1 MLKQFKTLIYTLFV
15 FNLLSGFQISDRI
28 NNPDVIEVF
37 FDGIIDTYM
46 KENKSPSGTIS
57 IVYRDQ
63 IIFSKGYGYQN
74 IEKNIPVVADQT
86 MFRPGS
92 VSKLF
97 TWTAVMQ
104 LKEQGKLDLD
114 TDVNTYLKTF
124 AIKDTYPGKPITLRH
139 ILTHTAG
146 FEDGGLG
153 YLIITDIDKS
163 IPLRDAM
170 EKYQPKRVNPPGMQ
184 TAYSNYAS
192 SLAGLIVSNI
202 SGMSFQDYIKKYIF
216 EPLEM
221 NYSTFKEPLPNELEN
236 NMAVGYAF
244 EKGRFVEKPFEII
257 SNFSPAGALSATST
271 DMVNFALAF
280 LNGGSF
286 QGNYNLDGRKY
297 TNRILQEETV
307 TEMLTQNFS
316 HDSRLPGMALGFYE
330 SSVNGNRL
338 VGHGGDTQYFHSDL
352 AIDLENDLAI
362 FVSFSGTGGA
372 KVRSVI
378 VPAFYNEFFP
388 VDLTPLSISED
399 FNERA
404 NRYAGSYLFWR
415 SNFST
420 IEKIFFNLGS
430 ALTVAPSSENTII
443 LSGQLVKYLFGDAN
457 IQFIEVDNNLF
468 QERGGKNKIA
478 FQENDNGEI
487 IGMIF
492 DSLPFMSMYKASMWK
507 GESFNYLFIGLS
519 VIVFLGVML
528 RLAYQWSN
536 YRSLP
541 KEEKDAT
548 TSAIVAAGL
557 NLGFFIFGII
567 ALSVDG
573 DTLSSE
579 GITPLMKFWLLFP
592 ILATIAGGYQ
602 MYQSV
607 IVWKNNYWGI
617 WKKIRFSII
626 SLCCLFMIW
635 FYYYWNILGFN
646 YL

>member
-1 MLKQFKTLIYTLFV
+1 MRKKINIVISSLILFTQLLAV
-15 FNLLSGFQISDRI
+15 QIPDRFNDPVL
-28 NNPDVIEVF
+28 IEAF
-37 FDGIIDTYM
+37 FDGIISTHM
-46 KENKSPSGTIS
+46 KANKSPSGTITL
-57 IVYRDQ
+57 VYRDR
-63 IIFSKGYGYQN
+63 IVFSKGYGYQD
-74 IEKNIPVVADQT
+74 IEKNIPVVANRT

-124 AIKDTYPGKPITLRH
+124 KIKDTYPGQPITLRH
-139 ILTHTAG
+139 ILTHTPG

-153 YLIITDIDKS
+153 YLIISDIDKA

-170 EKYQPKRVNPPGMQ
+170 EKYQPKRVNPPGVQ
-184 TAYSNYAS
+184 SAYSNYATS
-192 SLAGLIVSNI
+192 IAGLIVSNI
-202 SGMSFQDYIKKYIF
+202 SGVPFEDYIKKYIF
-216 EPLEM
+216 EPLNM
-221 NYSTFKEPLPNELEN
+221 NHSTFEEPLPEELEN
-236 NMAVGYAF
+236 DMAVGYAY

-257 SNFSPAGALSATST
+257 TSFSPAGAMSATAT
-271 DMVNFALAF
+271 DMANFALAF

-286 QGNYNLDGRKY
+286 QGNYNVDGRNY
-297 TNRILQEETV
+297 TNRILQEATV
-307 TEMLTQNFS
+307 REMLTQNFS

-362 FVSFSGTGGA
+362 FVSFSGSGGS

-388 VDLTPLSISED
+388 VDLSPLSISED

-420 IEKIFFNLGS
+420 IEKVFNLGG
-430 ALTVAPSSENTII
+430 AVKVTPSSENTII
-443 LSGQLVKYLFGDAN
+443 VSMGDESS
-457 IQFIEVDNNLF
+457 QFIEIDENLF
-468 QERGGKNKIA
+468 QKRGGKAKVV
-478 FQENDNGEI
+478 FQENQNGEI
-487 IGMIF
+487 NGMIF
-492 DSLPFMSMYKASMWK
+492 DSMPFMSMYKASMWK
-507 GESFNYLFIGLS
+507 NQSFNFLFIGFS
-519 VIVFLGVML
+519 MIVFLGVML
-528 RLAYQWSN
+528 RLAYQWSI

-541 KEEKDAT
+541 KEEKHAT

-557 NLGFFIFGII
+557 NLGFFIFGFI
-567 ALSVDG
+567 ALTIDG
-573 DTLSSE
+573 DTLGSE
-579 GITPLMKFWLLFP
+579 GITPIFKFWLIFP
-592 ILATIAGGYQ
+592 IIATITGGYQ
-602 MYQSV
+602 IYQSV
-607 IVWKNNYWGI
+607 NVWKNNYWGI

>member
-1 MLKQFKTLIYTLFV
+1 MFNRSKIFIYNLFL
-15 FNLLSGFQISDRI
+15 FNSLNGFQLSDRI
-28 NNPDVIEVF
+28 NNPDIVEAF
-37 FDGIIDTYM
+37 FDGIISTHM

-57 IVYRDQ
+57 LVYRDR
-63 IIFSKGYGYQN
+63 IIFSKGYGYQD
-74 IEKNIPVVADQT
+74 IEKNIPVIVDQT

-92 VSKLF
+92 VSKLL

-114 TDVNTYLKTF
+114 TDVNKYLKTF
-124 AIKDTYPGKPITLRH
+124 DIKDTYPGQPITLRH
-139 ILTHTAG
+139 ILTHTPG

-153 YLIITDIDKS
+153 YLIIEDFDKA

-170 EKYQPKRVNPPGMQ
+170 EKYQPKRVNPPGVQ
-184 TAYSNYAS
+184 TSYSNYATA
-192 SLAGLIVSNI
+192 LAGLIVSNI
-202 SGMSFQDYIKKYIF
+202 SGMSFENYIKKFIF
-216 EPLEM
+216 EPLNM
-221 NYSTFKEPLPNELEN
+221 NHSTFEEPLPNELEN
-236 NMAVGYAF
+236 NMAIGYAF

-257 SNFSPAGALSATST
+257 SNFGPAGALSATST
-271 DMVNFALAF
+271 DMANFSLAF

-286 QGNYNLDGRKY
+286 KGIYNVDGKNY
-297 TNRILQEETV
+297 TNRILQEATI
-307 TEMLTQNFS
+307 TEMLSQNFS
-316 HDSRLPGMALGFYE
+316 HDSRFPGMALGFYE
-330 SSVNGNRL
+330 TNVNGNRL

-362 FVSFSGTGGA
+362 FVSFSGVGGA

-388 VDLTPLSISED
+388 VDPSPLSISED

-404 NRYAGSYLFWR
+404 NRYTGSYKFWR

-420 IEKIFFNLGS
+420 IEKLINIGS
-430 ALTVAPSSENTII
+430 AITVAPSSENTII
-443 LSGQLVKYLFGDAN
+443 LSGQMVKLFLGDAN
-457 IQFIEVDNNLF
+457 IQFIEIDNNLF

-478 FQENDNGEI
+478 FQENDDGEI

-507 GESFNYLFIGLS
+507 GDSFNYMFIGLS

-528 RLAYQWSN
+528 RLAYQWSI
-536 YRSLP
+536 YKSLP

-548 TSAIVAAGL
+548 TSAIVASGL

-573 DTLSSE
+573 DKLFSV
-579 GITPLMKFWLLFP
+579 GVTPLMKFWLLFP

-602 MYQSV
+602 IYQSV

-617 WKKIRFSII
+617 WKRIRFSII

>member
-15 FNLLSGFQISDRI
+15 FNLLSGFQITDRI
-28 NNPDVIEVF
+28 NNPDVIEAF
-37 FDGIIDTYM
+37 FDGIISTHM

-57 IVYRDQ
+57 LVYRDR

-114 TDVNTYLKTF
+114 TDVNTFLKTF
-124 AIKDTYPGKPITLRH
+124 KIKDTYPGQPITLRH
-139 ILTHTAG
+139 ILTHTPG

-153 YLIITDIDKS
+153 YLIISDIDKAIS
-163 IPLRDAM
+163 LRDAM
-170 EKYQPKRVNPPGMQ
+170 EKYQPKRVNPPGVQ
-184 TAYSNYAS
+184 SAYSNYATAI
-192 SLAGLIVSNI
+192 AGLIVSNI
-202 SGMSFQDYIKKYIF
+202 SGMPFEDYIKKFIF
-216 EPLEM
+216 EPLNM
-221 NYSTFKEPLPNELEN
+221 NHSTFEEPLPEELEN
-236 NMAVGYAF
+236 DMAVGYAY

-257 SNFSPAGALSATST
+257 TSFSPAGAQSATST
-271 DMVNFALAF
+271 DMANFALAF

-286 QGNYNLDGRKY
+286 QGNYNVDGRNY
-297 TNRILQEETV
+297 TNRILQEATV
-307 TEMLTQNFS
+307 KEMLTQNFS
-316 HDSRLPGMALGFYE
+316 HDSRFPGMALGFYE

-362 FVSFSGTGGA
+362 FVSFSGTGGS

-388 VDLTPLSISED
+388 VDIAPLSISED

-420 IEKIFFNLGS
+420 IEKVLNLGG
-430 ALTVAPSSENTII
+430 AVKVTPSSENTII
-443 LSGQLVKYLFGDAN
+443 VSMGDESS
-457 IQFIEVDNNLF
+457 QFIEIDENLF
-468 QERGGKNKIA
+468 QKRGGKAKIA
-478 FQENDNGEI
+478 FQENENGEI
-487 IGMIF
+487 NGMIF
-492 DSLPFMSMYKASMWK
+492 GSLPFMSMYKASMWK
-507 GESFNYLFIGLS
+507 NQSFNFLFIGFS

-528 RLAYQWSN
+528 RLAYQWSI

-541 KEEKDAT
+541 KEEKHAT

-567 ALSVDG
+567 ALTIDG
-573 DTLSSE
+573 DTLGSE

-592 ILATIAGGYQ
+592 ILATITGGYQ
-602 MYQSV
+602 IYQSV
-607 IVWKNNYWGI
+607 IVWKNNYWGN

>member
-1 MLKQFKTLIYTLFV
+1 MLKRFKTLYYSLLL
-15 FNLLSGFQISDRI
+15 FNLLSGSQISDRI
-28 NNPDVIEVF
+28 NNPGIVEAF
-37 FDGIIDTYM
+37 FDGVISTHM

-57 IVYRDQ
+57 MVYRDR
-63 IIFSKGYGYQN
+63 IIFSKGYGYQD
-74 IEKNIPVVADQT
+74 IEKNIPVVADKT

-124 AIKDTYPGKPITLRH
+124 KIKDTYPGEPVTLRH
-139 ILTHTAG
+139 ILTHTPG
-146 FEDGGLG
+146 FEDGGVG
-153 YLIITDIDKS
+153 YLIIEDFDKA

-170 EKYQPKRVNPPGMQ
+170 EKYQPKRVNPPGVQ
-184 TAYSNYAS
+184 TAYSNYATA
-192 SLAGLIVSNI
+192 LAGLIVSNI
-202 SGMSFQDYIKKYIF
+202 SGISFNDYINKNIF
-216 EPLEM
+216 EPLNM
-221 NYSTFKEPLPNELEN
+221 NHSTFEEPLPEELEN
-236 NMAVGYAF
+236 NMAIGYAY
-244 EKGRFVEKPFEII
+244 EKGRFTEKPFEII
-257 SNFSPAGALSATST
+257 SSFGPAGAMSASST
-271 DMVNFALAF
+271 DMANFALAF

-286 QGNYNLDGRKY
+286 EGNYNIDGRNY
-297 TNRILQEETV
+297 SNRILQEATV

-316 HDSRLPGMALGFYE
+316 HDSRFPGMALGFYE

-362 FVSFSGTGGA
+362 FVSFSGAGGA

-378 VPAFYNEFFP
+378 IPAFYNEFFP
-388 VDLTPLSISED
+388 VVVSPLSISED

-420 IEKIFFNLGS
+420 IEKAFLNLGG
-430 ALTVAPSSENTII
+430 AVKVAPSSENTII
-443 LSGQLVKYLFGDAN
+443 VTMGDDVR
-457 IQFIEVDNNLF
+457 QFIEIDENLF
-468 QERGGKNKIA
+468 QERGGKAKIA
-478 FQENDNGEI
+478 FQENESGKIN
-487 IGMIF
+487 GMIF
-492 DSLPFMSMYKASMWK
+492 DVYPFMSMYKASMWK
-507 GESFNYLFIGLS
+507 GQSFNFLFIGLS

-528 RLAYQWSN
+528 RLAYQWSI
-536 YRSLP
+536 YKSLP

-548 TSAIVAAGL
+548 NSAIVAAGL

-573 DTLSSE
+573 ETLFSV
-579 GITPLMKFWLLFP
+579 GFTPLMKFWLLFP

-602 MYQSV
+602 IYQAV

-617 WKKIRFSII
+617 WKRIRFSII

-635 FYYYWNILGFN
+635 FYYYWNILGYN

>member
-1 MLKQFKTLIYTLFV
+1 LKQFKTLIYTLFV
-15 FNLLSGFQISDRI
+15 FNLLSGFQITDRI
-28 NNPDVIEVF
+28 NNPDVIEAF
-37 FDGIIDTYM
+37 FDGIISTHM

-57 IVYRDQ
+57 LVYRDR
-63 IIFSKGYGYQN
+63 IIFSKGYGYQD

-86 MFRPGS
+86 LFRPGS

-124 AIKDTYPGKPITLRH
+124 SINDTYPSKPITLRH

-153 YLIITDIDKS
+153 YLIINDIEKS

-170 EKYQPKRVNPPGMQ
+170 EKYQPKRVNPPGVQ
-184 TAYSNYAS
+184 TAYSNYATAI
-192 SLAGLIVSNI
+192 AGLIVSNI
-202 SGMSFQDYIKKYIF
+202 SGMSFEDYIKKYIF
-216 EPLEM
+216 EPLSM

-236 NMAVGYAF
+236 NMAIGYAF
-244 EKGRFVEKPFEII
+244 EKGKYTQKPFEII
-257 SNFSPAGALSATST
+257 SHFGPAGALSATST
-271 DMVNFALAF
+271 DMVNFALTF

-286 QGNYNLDGRKY
+286 QGNYNVDGRKY

-567 ALSVDG
+567 SLTVDG

-579 GITPLMKFWLLFP
+579 GITPLMK
-592 ILATIAGGYQ
+592 
-602 MYQSV
+602 S
-607 IVWKNNYWGI
+607 
-617 WKKIRFSII
+617 
-626 SLCCLFMIW
+626 
-635 FYYYWNILGFN
+635 
-646 YL
+646 

>member
-1 MLKQFKTLIYTLFV
+1 MLKQFKTLIYTLFL
-15 FNLLSGFQISDRI
+15 FNLLSGLQISDRI
-28 NNPDVIEVF
+28 NNPDVIEAF
-37 FDGIIDTYM
+37 FDGIISTHM

-57 IVYRDQ
+57 LVYRDR

-124 AIKDTYPGKPITLRH
+124 KIKDTYPGQPITLRH
-139 ILTHTAG
+139 ILTHTPG

-153 YLIITDIDKS
+153 YLIISDIDKAIS
-163 IPLRDAM
+163 LRDAM
-170 EKYQPKRVNPPGMQ
+170 EKYQPKRVNPPGVQ
-184 TAYSNYAS
+184 SAYSNYAT

-202 SGMSFQDYIKKYIF
+202 SGISFNEYIKKYIF
-216 EPLEM
+216 VPLAM
-221 NYSTFKEPLPNELEN
+221 NHSSFEEPLPKELEN
-236 NMAVGYAF
+236 NMAVGYAH
-244 EKGRFVEKPFEII
+244 EKGRFTEKPFEII
-257 SNFSPAGALSATST
+257 SSFGPAGALSATST
-271 DMVNFALAF
+271 DMANFALAF

-286 QGNYNLDGRKY
+286 QGNYNVDGRNY
-297 TNRILQEETV
+297 TNRILQEATV

-316 HDSRLPGMALGFYE
+316 HDSRFPGMALGFYE

-362 FVSFSGTGGA
+362 FVSFSGTGGS

-388 VDLTPLSISED
+388 VDLAPLSISED

-420 IEKIFFNLGS
+420 IEKVFNLGG
-430 ALTVAPSSENTII
+430 AVKVTPSSENTII
-443 LSGQLVKYLFGDAN
+443 VSMGDESN
-457 IQFIEVDNNLF
+457 QFIEIDENLF
-468 QERGGKNKIA
+468 QERRGKDKIA
-478 FQENDNGEI
+478 FQENENGEI

-507 GESFNYLFIGLS
+507 GDSFNYLFIGLS

-567 ALSVDG
+567 SLTVDG
-573 DTLSSE
+573 DKLFSE

-607 IVWKNNYWGI
+607 IVWKNNYWSM

-635 FYYYWNILGFN
+635 FYHYWNILGFN

>member
-1 MLKQFKTLIYTLFV
+1 MLKQFKTLIYTLFL

-28 NNPDVIEVF
+28 NNPDVIEAF
-37 FDGIIDTYM
+37 FDGIISTHM

-57 IVYRDQ
+57 LVYRDR

-124 AIKDTYPGKPITLRH
+124 KIKDTYPGQPITLRH
-139 ILTHTAG
+139 ILTHTPG

-153 YLIITDIDKS
+153 YLIISDIDKAIS
-163 IPLRDAM
+163 LRDAM
-170 EKYQPKRVNPPGMQ
+170 EKYQPKRVNPPGVQ
-184 TAYSNYAS
+184 SAYSNYAT

-202 SGMSFQDYIKKYIF
+202 SGISFNEYIKKYIF
-216 EPLEM
+216 VPLAM
-221 NYSTFKEPLPNELEN
+221 NHSSFEEPLPKELEN
-236 NMAVGYAF
+236 NMAVGYAH
-244 EKGRFVEKPFEII
+244 EKGRFTEKPFEII
-257 SNFSPAGALSATST
+257 SSFGPAGALSATST
-271 DMVNFALAF
+271 DMANFALAF

-286 QGNYNLDGRKY
+286 QGNYNVDGRNY
-297 TNRILQEETV
+297 TNRILQEATV

-316 HDSRLPGMALGFYE
+316 HDSRFPGMALGFYE

-362 FVSFSGTGGA
+362 FVSFSGTGGS

-388 VDLTPLSISED
+388 VDLAPLSISED

-420 IEKIFFNLGS
+420 IEKVFNLGG
-430 ALTVAPSSENTII
+430 AVKVTPSSENTII
-443 LSGQLVKYLFGDAN
+443 VSMGDESN
-457 IQFIEVDNNLF
+457 QFIEIDENLF
-468 QERGGKNKIA
+468 QERRGKDKIA
-478 FQENDNGEI
+478 FQENENGEI

-507 GESFNYLFIGLS
+507 GDSFNYLFIGLS

-567 ALSVDG
+567 SLTVDG
-573 DTLSSE
+573 DKLFSE

-607 IVWKNNYWGI
+607 IVWKNNYWSM

>member
-1 MLKQFKTLIYTLFV
+1 MLKRFKTLYYSLLL
-15 FNLLSGFQISDRI
+15 FNLLSGSQISDRI
-28 NNPDVIEVF
+28 NNPGIVEAF
-37 FDGIIDTYM
+37 FDGVISTHM

-57 IVYRDQ
+57 MVYRDR
-63 IIFSKGYGYQN
+63 IIFSKGYGYQD
-74 IEKNIPVVADQT
+74 IEKNIPVVADKT

-124 AIKDTYPGKPITLRH
+124 KIKDTYPGEPVTLRH
-139 ILTHTAG
+139 ILTHTPG
-146 FEDGGLG
+146 FEDGGVG
-153 YLIITDIDKS
+153 YLIIEDFDKA

-170 EKYQPKRVNPPGMQ
+170 EKYQPKRVNPPGVQ
-184 TAYSNYAS
+184 TAYSNYATA
-192 SLAGLIVSNI
+192 LAGLIVSNI
-202 SGMSFQDYIKKYIF
+202 SGMSFNDYINKYIF
-216 EPLEM
+216 EPLNM
-221 NYSTFKEPLPNELEN
+221 NHSTFEEPLPEELEN
-236 NMAVGYAF
+236 NMAIGYAY
-244 EKGRFVEKPFEII
+244 EKGRFTEKPFEII
-257 SNFSPAGALSATST
+257 SSFGPAGAMSASST
-271 DMVNFALAF
+271 DMANFALAF

-286 QGNYNLDGRKY
+286 EGNYNIDGRNY
-297 TNRILQEETV
+297 SNRILQEATV

-316 HDSRLPGMALGFYE
+316 HDSRFPGMALGFYE

-352 AIDLENDLAI
+352 AIDLGNDLAI
-362 FVSFSGTGGA
+362 FVSFSGAGGA

-378 VPAFYNEFFP
+378 IPAFYNEFFP
-388 VDLTPLSISED
+388 VVVSPLSISED

-420 IEKIFFNLGS
+420 IEKAFLNLGG
-430 ALTVAPSSENTII
+430 AVKVAPSSENTII
-443 LSGQLVKYLFGDAN
+443 VTMGDDVR
-457 IQFIEVDNNLF
+457 QFIEIDENLF
-468 QERGGKNKIA
+468 QERGGKAKIA
-478 FQENDNGEI
+478 FQENESGKIN
-487 IGMIF
+487 GMIF
-492 DSLPFMSMYKASMWK
+492 DVYPFMSMYKASMWK
-507 GESFNYLFIGLS
+507 GQSFNFLFIGLS

-528 RLAYQWSN
+528 RLAYQWSI
-536 YRSLP
+536 YKSLP

-573 DTLSSE
+573 DTLFSV
-579 GITPLMKFWLLFP
+579 GFTPLMKFWLLFP

-602 MYQSV
+602 IYQAV

-617 WKKIRFSII
+617 WKRIRFSII

-635 FYYYWNILGFN
+635 FYYYWNILGYN

>member
-1 MLKQFKTLIYTLFV
+1 MKRFKLLFYSQIL

-28 NNPDVIEVF
+28 NNPDIVEAF
-37 FDGIIDTYM
+37 FDGIISTHM

-57 IVYRDQ
+57 LVYRDR
-63 IIFSKGYGYQN
+63 IIFSKGYGYRD
-74 IEKNIPVVADQT
+74 IEKNEPVIANQT

-124 AIKDTYPGKPITLRH
+124 KIKDTYPGEPVTLRH
-139 ILTHTAG
+139 ILTHTPG
-146 FEDGGLG
+146 FEDGGVG
-153 YLIITDIDKS
+153 YLIIEDFDKA

-170 EKYQPKRVNPPGMQ
+170 EKYQPKRVNPPGVQ
-184 TAYSNYAS
+184 TAYSNYATA
-192 SLAGLIVSNI
+192 LAGLIVSNI
-202 SGMSFQDYIKKYIF
+202 SGMSFNDYINKNIF
-216 EPLEM
+216 EPLNM
-221 NYSTFKEPLPNELEN
+221 NHSTFEEPLPEKLKND
-236 NMAVGYAF
+236 MAIGYAY
-244 EKGRFVEKPFEII
+244 EKGRFTEKPFEII
-257 SNFSPAGALSATST
+257 SSFGPAGAMSASST
-271 DMVNFALAF
+271 DMANFALAF

-286 QGNYNLDGRKY
+286 EGTYNIDGRNY
-297 TNRILQEETV
+297 SNRILQEATV

-316 HDSRLPGMALGFYE
+316 HDPRFPGMALGFYE

-388 VDLTPLSISED
+388 VDLPPLSISED

-404 NRYAGSYLFWR
+404 NRYAGSYAFWR

-420 IEKIFFNLGS
+420 IEKAFFNLGS
-430 ALTVAPSSENTII
+430 AVQVAPSSENTII
-443 LSGQLVKYLFGDAN
+443 VTMEDDSR
-457 IQFIEVDNNLF
+457 QFIEIDENLF
-468 QERGGKNKIA
+468 QERGGKAKIA
-478 FQENDNGEI
+478 FQENESGEI
-487 IGMIF
+487 NGMIY
-492 DSLPFMSMYKASMWK
+492 DSLPFMSMYKISMWR
-507 GESFNYLFIGLS
+507 GNSFNFLFIGLS

-528 RLAYQWSN
+528 RLAYQWSI

-541 KEEKDAT
+541 KEEKHAT
-548 TSAIVAAGL
+548 TSAIVASGL

-573 DTLSSE
+573 DTLLSV
-579 GITPLMKFWLLFP
+579 GFTPLMKFWLLFP

-602 MYQSV
+602 IYQAV

-617 WKKIRFSII
+617 WKRIRFSII

-635 FYYYWNILGFN
+635 FYYYWNILGYN

>member
-1 MLKQFKTLIYTLFV
+1 MKRFKLLFYSLFL

-28 NNPDVIEVF
+28 NNPDIVEAF
-37 FDGIIDTYM
+37 FDGIISTHM

-57 IVYRDQ
+57 LVYRDR
-63 IIFSKGYGYQN
+63 IIFSKGYGYQD
-74 IEKNIPVVADQT
+74 IEKNIPVVADKT

-114 TDVNTYLKTF
+114 TDVNKYLKTF
-124 AIKDTYPGKPITLRH
+124 KIKDTYPGEPVTLRH
-139 ILTHTAG
+139 ILTHTPG
-146 FEDGGLG
+146 FEDGGVG
-153 YLIITDIDKS
+153 YLIIEDFDKA

-170 EKYQPKRVNPPGMQ
+170 EKYQPKRVNPPGVQ
-184 TAYSNYAS
+184 TAYSNYATA
-192 SLAGLIVSNI
+192 LAGLIVSNI
-202 SGMSFQDYIKKYIF
+202 SGMSFNDYINKNIF
-216 EPLEM
+216 EPLNM
-221 NYSTFKEPLPNELEN
+221 NHSTFEEPLPEELKN
-236 NMAVGYAF
+236 NMAIGYAY
-244 EKGRFVEKPFEII
+244 EKGRFTEKPFEII
-257 SNFSPAGALSATST
+257 SSFGPAGAMSASST
-271 DMVNFALAF
+271 DMANFALAF

-286 QGNYNLDGRKY
+286 EGNYNIDGRNY
-297 TNRILQEETV
+297 SNRILQEATV

-316 HDSRLPGMALGFYE
+316 HDSRFPGMALGFYE

-362 FVSFSGTGGA
+362 FVSFSGAGGA

-378 VPAFYNEFFP
+378 IPAFYNEFFP
-388 VDLTPLSISED
+388 VVVSPLSISED

-420 IEKIFFNLGS
+420 IEKAFLNLGG
-430 ALTVAPSSENTII
+430 AVKVAPSSENTI
-443 LSGQLVKYLFGDAN
+443 VVTMGDDVR
-457 IQFIEVDNNLF
+457 QFIEIDENLF
-468 QERGGKNKIA
+468 QERGGKAKIA
-478 FQENDNGEI
+478 FQENESGKIN
-487 IGMIF
+487 GMIF
-492 DSLPFMSMYKASMWK
+492 DVYPFMSMYKASMWK
-507 GESFNYLFIGLS
+507 GQSFNFLFIGLS
-519 VIVFLGVML
+519 VIVFLGVIL
-528 RLAYQWSN
+528 RLAYQWSI
-536 YRSLP
+536 YKSLP

-573 DTLSSE
+573 DTLFSI
-579 GITPLMKFWLLFP
+579 GFTPLMKFWLLFP

-602 MYQSV
+602 IYQAV

-617 WKKIRFSII
+617 WKRIRFSII

-635 FYYYWNILGFN
+635 FYYYWNILGYN

>member
-1 MLKQFKTLIYTLFV
+1 MLKQFKTLIYTLFL
-15 FNLLSGFQISDRI
+15 FNLLSGLQISDRI
-28 NNPDVIEVF
+28 NNPDVIEAF
-37 FDGIIDTYM
+37 FDGIISTHM

-57 IVYRDQ
+57 LVYRDR

-124 AIKDTYPGKPITLRH
+124 KIKDTYPGQPITLRH
-139 ILTHTAG
+139 ILTHTPG

-153 YLIITDIDKS
+153 YLIISDIDKAIS
-163 IPLRDAM
+163 LRDAM
-170 EKYQPKRVNPPGMQ
+170 EKYQPKRVNPPGVQ
-184 TAYSNYAS
+184 SAYSNYATAI
-192 SLAGLIVSNI
+192 AGLIVSNI
-202 SGMSFQDYIKKYIF
+202 SGMPFEDYIKKFIF
-216 EPLEM
+216 VPLAM
-221 NYSTFKEPLPNELEN
+221 NHSSFEEPLPKELEN
-236 NMAVGYAF
+236 NMAVGYAH
-244 EKGRFVEKPFEII
+244 EKGRFTEKPFEII
-257 SNFSPAGALSATST
+257 SSFGPAGALSATST
-271 DMVNFALAF
+271 DMANFALAF

-286 QGNYNLDGRKY
+286 KGNYNVDGRNY
-297 TNRILQEETV
+297 TNRILQEATV

-316 HDSRLPGMALGFYE
+316 HDSRFPGMALGFYE

-362 FVSFSGTGGA
+362 FVSFSSTGGA

-378 VPAFYNEFFP
+378 IPAFYNEFFP
-388 VDLTPLSISED
+388 VALAPLSISED

-404 NRYAGSYLFWR
+404 NRYAGSFLFWR

-430 ALTVAPSSENTII
+430 AVTVAPSSENTII
-443 LSGQLVKYLFGDAN
+443 VTMGDDVR
-457 IQFIEVDNNLF
+457 QFIEIDENLF

-507 GESFNYLFIGLS
+507 GDSFNYLFIGLS

-541 KEEKDAT
+541 KGEKDAT

-557 NLGFFIFGII
+557 NLGFFIIGII
-567 ALSVDG
+567 AFSIDG
-573 DTLSSE
+573 DTLFSE
-579 GITPLMKFWLLFP
+579 GITPLIKFWLLFP

-607 IVWKNNYWGI
+607 IVWKNNYWSM

>member
-1 MLKQFKTLIYTLFV
+1 MKTIKTLFYTLFL
-15 FNLLSGFQISDRI
+15 FNLLSGVQISDRI
-28 NNPDVIEVF
+28 NNPDIVEAF
-37 FDGIIDTYM
+37 FDGIISTHM

-57 IVYRDQ
+57 LVYRDR
-63 IIFSKGYGYQN
+63 IIFSKGYGYRD
-74 IEKNIPVVADQT
+74 IEKNEPVKANQT

-124 AIKDTYPGKPITLRH
+124 KIKDTYPGQPVTLRH
-139 ILTHTAG
+139 ILTHTPG
-146 FEDGGLG
+146 FEDGGVG
-153 YLIITDIDKS
+153 YLIIEDFDKA

-170 EKYQPKRVNPPGMQ
+170 EKYQPKRVNPPGVQ
-184 TAYSNYAS
+184 TAYSNYATA
-192 SLAGLIVSNI
+192 LAGLIVSNI
-202 SGMSFQDYIKKYIF
+202 SGMSFNDYINKYIF
-216 EPLEM
+216 EPLNM
-221 NYSTFKEPLPNELEN
+221 NHSTFEEPLPEKLEN
-236 NMAVGYAF
+236 DMAIGYAY
-244 EKGRFVEKPFEII
+244 EKGRFTEKPFEII
-257 SNFSPAGALSATST
+257 SSFGPAGAMSASST
-271 DMVNFALAF
+271 DMANFALAF

-286 QGNYNLDGRKY
+286 EGTYNIDGRNY
-297 TNRILQEETV
+297 SNRILQEATV

-316 HDSRLPGMALGFYE
+316 HDPRFPGMALGFYE

-362 FVSFSGTGGA
+362 FVSFSGVGGA

-388 VDLTPLSISED
+388 VDLPPLSISED

-404 NRYAGSYLFWR
+404 NRYAGSYAFWR

-420 IEKIFFNLGS
+420 IEKAFFNLGS
-430 ALTVAPSSENTII
+430 AVKVAPSSENTII
-443 LSGQLVKYLFGDAN
+443 VTMGDDSK
-457 IQFIEVDNNLF
+457 QFIEIDENLF
-468 QERGGKNKIA
+468 QERGGKAKIA
-478 FQENDNGEI
+478 FQENESGEI
-487 IGMIF
+487 NGMIY
-492 DSLPFMSMYKASMWK
+492 DSLPFMSMYKISMWK
-507 GESFNYLFIGLS
+507 GQSFNFLFIGLS

-528 RLAYQWSN
+528 RLAYQWSI
-536 YRSLP
+536 YKSLP

-548 TSAIVAAGL
+548 TSAIVASGL

-573 DTLSSE
+573 DTLFSV
-579 GITPLMKFWLLFP
+579 GFTPLMKFWLLFP

-602 MYQSV
+602 IYQSV

-617 WKKIRFSII
+617 WKRIRFSII

-635 FYYYWNILGFN
+635 FYYYWNILGYN

>member
-1 MLKQFKTLIYTLFV
+1 
-15 FNLLSGFQISDRI
+15 
-28 NNPDVIEVF
+28 
-37 FDGIIDTYM
+37 
-46 KENKSPSGTIS
+46 
-57 IVYRDQ
+57 
-63 IIFSKGYGYQN
+63 
-74 IEKNIPVVADQT
+74 
-86 MFRPGS
+86 
-92 VSKLF
+92 
-97 TWTAVMQ
+97 
-104 LKEQGKLDLD
+104 
-114 TDVNTYLKTF
+114 
-124 AIKDTYPGKPITLRH
+124 
-139 ILTHTAG
+139 
-146 FEDGGLG
+146 
-153 YLIITDIDKS
+153 
-163 IPLRDAM
+163 
-170 EKYQPKRVNPPGMQ
+170 
-184 TAYSNYAS
+184 
-192 SLAGLIVSNI
+192 
-202 SGMSFQDYIKKYIF
+202 
-216 EPLEM
+216 M
-221 NYSTFKEPLPNELEN
+221 NYSTFKEPLPNELQN
-236 NMAVGYAF
+236 DMAVGYAF
-244 EKGRFVEKPFEII
+244 EKGRFVEKPFELI
-257 SNFSPAGALSATST
+257 SSFGPAGALSATST
-271 DMVNFALAF
+271 DMANFSLAF

-286 QGNYNLDGRKY
+286 TGSYNVDGRNY
-297 TNRILQEETV
+297 TNRILQEATV

-316 HDSRLPGMALGFYE
+316 HDSRFPGMALGFYE

-352 AIDLENDLAI
+352 AIDLENDIAI

-378 VPAFYNEFFP
+378 IPAFYNEFFP
-388 VDLTPLSISED
+388 VDLAQLSISED

-430 ALTVAPSSENTII
+430 AVTVAPSSENTII
-443 LSGQLVKYLFGDAN
+443 LSGEIVKFLFGNAN
-457 IQFIEVDNNLF
+457 IQFIEIDHNLF

-478 FQENDNGEI
+478 FQENDNGDI

-567 ALSVDG
+567 SLTVDG

>member
-1 MLKQFKTLIYTLFV
+1 MKRFKLLFYSLFL

-28 NNPDVIEVF
+28 NNPDIVEAF
-37 FDGIIDTYM
+37 FDGIISTHM

-57 IVYRDQ
+57 LVYRDR
-63 IIFSKGYGYQN
+63 IIFSKGYGYQD
-74 IEKNIPVVADQT
+74 IEKNIPVVADKT

-114 TDVNTYLKTF
+114 TDVNKYLKTF
-124 AIKDTYPGKPITLRH
+124 KIKDTYPGEPVTLRH
-139 ILTHTAG
+139 ILTHTPG
-146 FEDGGLG
+146 FEDGGVG
-153 YLIITDIDKS
+153 YLIIEDFDKA

-170 EKYQPKRVNPPGMQ
+170 EKYQPKRVNPPGVQ
-184 TAYSNYAS
+184 TAYSNYATA
-192 SLAGLIVSNI
+192 LAGLIVSNI
-202 SGMSFQDYIKKYIF
+202 SGMSFNDYINKNIF
-216 EPLEM
+216 EPLNM
-221 NYSTFKEPLPNELEN
+221 NHSTFEEPLPEELKN
-236 NMAVGYAF
+236 NMAIGYAY
-244 EKGRFVEKPFEII
+244 EKGRFTEKPFEII
-257 SNFSPAGALSATST
+257 SSFGPAGAMSASST
-271 DMVNFALAF
+271 DMANFALAF

-286 QGNYNLDGRKY
+286 EGNYNIDGRNY
-297 TNRILQEETV
+297 SNRILQEATV

-316 HDSRLPGMALGFYE
+316 HDSRFPGMALGFYE

-362 FVSFSGTGGA
+362 FVSFSGAGGA

-378 VPAFYNEFFP
+378 IPAFYNEFFP
-388 VDLTPLSISED
+388 VVVSPLSISED

-420 IEKIFFNLGS
+420 IEKAFLNLGG
-430 ALTVAPSSENTII
+430 AVKVAPSSENTI
-443 LSGQLVKYLFGDAN
+443 VVTMGDDVR
-457 IQFIEVDNNLF
+457 QFIEIDENLF
-468 QERGGKNKIA
+468 QERGGKAKIA
-478 FQENDNGEI
+478 FQENESGKIN
-487 IGMIF
+487 GMIF
-492 DSLPFMSMYKASMWK
+492 DVYPFMSMYKASMWK
-507 GESFNYLFIGLS
+507 GQSFNFLFIGLS
-519 VIVFLGVML
+519 VIVFLGVIL
-528 RLAYQWSN
+528 RLAYQWSI
-536 YRSLP
+536 YKSLP

-573 DTLSSE
+573 DTLFSI
-579 GITPLMKFWLLFP
+579 GFTPLMKFWLLFP

-602 MYQSV
+602 IYQSMM
-607 IVWKNNYWGI
+607 VWKNNYWGI
-617 WKKIRFSII
+617 WKRIRFSII

-635 FYYYWNILGFN
+635 FYYYWNILGYN

>member
-1 MLKQFKTLIYTLFV
+1 MLKRFKTLYYSLLL
-15 FNLLSGFQISDRI
+15 FNLLSGSQISDRI
-28 NNPDVIEVF
+28 NNPGIVEAF
-37 FDGIIDTYM
+37 FDGVISTHM

-57 IVYRDQ
+57 MVYRDR
-63 IIFSKGYGYQN
+63 IIFSKGYGYQD
-74 IEKNIPVVADQT
+74 IEKNIPVVADKT

-124 AIKDTYPGKPITLRH
+124 KIKDTYPGEPVTLRH
-139 ILTHTAG
+139 ILTHTPG
-146 FEDGGLG
+146 FEDGGVG
-153 YLIITDIDKS
+153 YLIIEDFDKA

-170 EKYQPKRVNPPGMQ
+170 EKYQPKRVNPPGVQ
-184 TAYSNYAS
+184 TAYSNYATA
-192 SLAGLIVSNI
+192 LAGLIVSNI
-202 SGMSFQDYIKKYIF
+202 SGISFNDYINKNIF
-216 EPLEM
+216 EPLNM
-221 NYSTFKEPLPNELEN
+221 NHSTFEEPLPEELEN
-236 NMAVGYAF
+236 NMAIGYAY
-244 EKGRFVEKPFEII
+244 EKGRFTEKPFEII
-257 SNFSPAGALSATST
+257 SSFGPAGAMSASST
-271 DMVNFALAF
+271 DMANFALAF

-286 QGNYNLDGRKY
+286 EGNYNIDGRNY
-297 TNRILQEETV
+297 SNRILQEATV

-316 HDSRLPGMALGFYE
+316 HDSRFPGMALGFYE

-362 FVSFSGTGGA
+362 FVSFSGAGGA

-378 VPAFYNEFFP
+378 IPAFYNEFFP
-388 VDLTPLSISED
+388 VVVSPLSISED

-420 IEKIFFNLGS
+420 IEKAFLNLGG
-430 ALTVAPSSENTII
+430 AVKVAPSSENTII
-443 LSGQLVKYLFGDAN
+443 VTMGDDVR
-457 IQFIEVDNNLF
+457 QFIEIDENLF
-468 QERGGKNKIA
+468 QERGGKAKIA
-478 FQENDNGEI
+478 FQENESGKIN
-487 IGMIF
+487 GMIF
-492 DSLPFMSMYKASMWK
+492 DVYPFMSMYKASMWK
-507 GESFNYLFIGLS
+507 GQSFNFLFIGLS

-528 RLAYQWSN
+528 RLAYQWSI
-536 YRSLP
+536 YKSLP

-573 DTLSSE
+573 DTLFSV
-579 GITPLMKFWLLFP
+579 GFTPLMKFWLLFP

-602 MYQSV
+602 IYQAV

-617 WKKIRFSII
+617 WKRIRFSII

-635 FYYYWNILGFN
+635 FYYYWNILGYN

>member
-1 MLKQFKTLIYTLFV
+1 MFNKEKIMLKQFKILIYTLF
-15 FNLLSGFQISDRI
+15 LLNSLNGFQISDRI
-28 NNPDVIEVF
+28 NNPNIVEAF
-37 FDGIIDTYM
+37 FDGIISTHM

-57 IVYRDQ
+57 LVYRDR
-63 IIFSKGYGYQN
+63 IIFSKGYGYQD
-74 IEKNIPVVADQT
+74 IEKNILVVADQT

-124 AIKDTYPGKPITLRH
+124 KIKDTYPGQPITLRH
-139 ILTHTAG
+139 ILTHTPG

-153 YLIITDIDKS
+153 YLIISDIDKAIS
-163 IPLRDAM
+163 LRDAM
-170 EKYQPKRVNPPGMQ
+170 EKYQPKRVNPPGVH
-184 TAYSNYAS
+184 TAYSNYGAA
-192 SLAGLIVSNI
+192 LAGLIVSNI
-202 SGMSFQDYIKKYIF
+202 SGLSFNDYLKKYIF
-216 EPLEM
+216 EPLNM
-221 NYSTFKEPLPNELEN
+221 NHSTFEEPLPKELEN
-236 NMAVGYAF
+236 NMAVGYAY
-244 EKGRFVEKPFEII
+244 EKGRFTAKPFEII
-257 SNFSPAGALSATST
+257 SSFGPAGAMSTTST
-271 DMVNFALAF
+271 DIANFSLAF
-280 LNGGSF
+280 LNGGSY
-286 QGNYNLDGRKY
+286 QGKYNVDGKNY
-297 TNRILQEETV
+297 TNRILQEATV

-316 HDSRLPGMALGFYE
+316 HDSRIPGMALGFYE
-330 SSVNGNRL
+330 SVINGNRL
-338 VGHGGDTQYFHSDL
+338 VGHGGNTQYFHSNL

-362 FVSFSGTGGA
+362 FVSFSGTDGA
-372 KVRSVI
+372 KVTSII

-388 VDLTPLSISED
+388 VDLALLSISED

-420 IEKIFFNLGS
+420 IEKVLNLGG
-430 ALTVAPSSENTII
+430 AVKVTPSSENTII
-443 LSGQLVKYLFGDAN
+443 VSMGDESS
-457 IQFIEVDNNLF
+457 QFIEIDENLF
-468 QERGGKNKIA
+468 QKRGGKAKIA
-478 FQENDNGEI
+478 FQENENGEI
-487 IGMIF
+487 NGMIF
-492 DSLPFMSMYKASMWK
+492 GSLPFMSMYKASMWK
-507 GESFNYLFIGLS
+507 NQSFNFLFIGFS

-528 RLAYQWSN
+528 RLAYQWSI

-541 KEEKDAT
+541 KEEKHAT

-567 ALSVDG
+567 ALTVDG
-573 DTLSSE
+573 DTLGSE

-592 ILATIAGGYQ
+592 ILATITGSYQ
-602 MYQSV
+602 IYQSV
-607 IVWKNNYWGI
+607 IVWKNNYWGN

>member
-1 MLKQFKTLIYTLFV
+1 MLKRFKTLYYSLLL
-15 FNLLSGFQISDRI
+15 FNLLSGSQISDRI
-28 NNPDVIEVF
+28 NNPGIVEAF
-37 FDGIIDTYM
+37 FDGVISTHM

-57 IVYRDQ
+57 MVYRDR
-63 IIFSKGYGYQN
+63 IIFSKGYGYQD
-74 IEKNIPVVADQT
+74 IEKNIPVVADKT

-124 AIKDTYPGKPITLRH
+124 KIKDTYPGEPVTLRH
-139 ILTHTAG
+139 ILTHTPG
-146 FEDGGLG
+146 FEDGGVG
-153 YLIITDIDKS
+153 YLIIEDFDKA

-170 EKYQPKRVNPPGMQ
+170 EKYQPKRVNPPGVQ
-184 TAYSNYAS
+184 TAYSNYATA
-192 SLAGLIVSNI
+192 LAGLIVSNI
-202 SGMSFQDYIKKYIF
+202 SGISFNDYINKNIF
-216 EPLEM
+216 EPLNM
-221 NYSTFKEPLPNELEN
+221 NHSTFEEPLPEELEN
-236 NMAVGYAF
+236 NMAIGYAY
-244 EKGRFVEKPFEII
+244 EKGRFTEKPFEII
-257 SNFSPAGALSATST
+257 SSFGPAGAMSASST
-271 DMVNFALAF
+271 DMANFALAF

-286 QGNYNLDGRKY
+286 EGNYNIDGRNY
-297 TNRILQEETV
+297 SNRILQEATV

-316 HDSRLPGMALGFYE
+316 HDSRFPGMALGFYE

-352 AIDLENDLAI
+352 AIDLGNDLAI
-362 FVSFSGTGGA
+362 FVSFSGAGGA

-378 VPAFYNEFFP
+378 IPAFYNEFFP
-388 VDLTPLSISED
+388 VVVSPLSISED

-420 IEKIFFNLGS
+420 IEKAFLNLGG
-430 ALTVAPSSENTII
+430 AVKVAPSSENTII
-443 LSGQLVKYLFGDAN
+443 VTMGDDVR
-457 IQFIEVDNNLF
+457 QFIEIDENLF
-468 QERGGKNKIA
+468 QERGGKAKIA
-478 FQENDNGEI
+478 FQENESGKIN
-487 IGMIF
+487 GMIF
-492 DSLPFMSMYKASMWK
+492 DVYPFMSMYKASMWK
-507 GESFNYLFIGLS
+507 GQSFNFLFIGLS

-528 RLAYQWSN
+528 RLAYQWSI
-536 YRSLP
+536 YKSLP

-573 DTLSSE
+573 DTLFSV
-579 GITPLMKFWLLFP
+579 GFTPLMKFWLLFP

-602 MYQSV
+602 IYQAV

-617 WKKIRFSII
+617 WKRIRFSII

-635 FYYYWNILGFN
+635 FYYYWNILGYN

>member
-1 MLKQFKTLIYTLFV
+1 MLKRFKTLFYSLFL

-28 NNPDVIEVF
+28 NNPGIVEAF
-37 FDGIIDTYM
+37 FDGVISTHM

-57 IVYRDQ
+57 LVYRDR
-63 IIFSKGYGYQN
+63 IIFSKGYGYQD
-74 IEKNIPVVADQT
+74 IEKNISVVADKT

-114 TDVNTYLKTF
+114 TDVNKYLKTF
-124 AIKDTYPGKPITLRH
+124 KIKDTYPGEPVTLRH
-139 ILTHTAG
+139 ILTHTPG

-153 YLIITDIDKS
+153 YLIIEDFDKV

-170 EKYQPKRVNPPGMQ
+170 EKYQPKRVNPPGVQ
-184 TAYSNYAS
+184 TSYSNYATA
-192 SLAGLIVSNI
+192 LAGLIVSNI
-202 SGMSFQDYIKKYIF
+202 SGMSFENYIKKFIF
-216 EPLEM
+216 EPLNM
-221 NYSTFKEPLPNELEN
+221 NHSTFEEPLPNELEN
-236 NMAVGYAF
+236 NMAIGYAF
-244 EKGRFVEKPFEII
+244 EKGRFAEKPFEII
-257 SNFSPAGALSATST
+257 SNFGPAGALSATST
-271 DMVNFALAF
+271 DMANFSLAF

-286 QGNYNLDGRKY
+286 KGIYNVDGKNY
-297 TNRILQEETV
+297 TNRILQEATI
-307 TEMLTQNFS
+307 TEMLSQNFS
-316 HDSRLPGMALGFYE
+316 HDSRFPGMALGFYE
-330 SSVNGNRL
+330 TNVNGNRL

-362 FVSFSGTGGA
+362 FVSFSGVGGA

-388 VDLTPLSISED
+388 VDPSPLSISED

-404 NRYAGSYLFWR
+404 NRYTGSYKFWR

-420 IEKIFFNLGS
+420 IEKLINIGS
-430 ALTVAPSSENTII
+430 AITVAPSSENTII
-443 LSGQLVKYLFGDAN
+443 LSGQMVKLFLGDAN
-457 IQFIEVDNNLF
+457 IQFIEIDNNLF

-478 FQENDNGEI
+478 FQENDDGEI

-507 GESFNYLFIGLS
+507 GDSFNYMFIGLS

-528 RLAYQWSN
+528 RLAYQWSI
-536 YRSLP
+536 YKSLP

-548 TSAIVAAGL
+548 TSAIVASGL

-573 DTLSSE
+573 DKLFSV
-579 GITPLMKFWLLFP
+579 GVTPLMKFWLLFP

-602 MYQSV
+602 IYQAV

-617 WKKIRFSII
+617 WKRIRFSII

-635 FYYYWNILGFN
+635 FYYYWNILGYN